1 MGRGYPLSHS
11 AKQKL
16 NTRSSCEGEMVGV
29 DDLMPQILW
38 TRLFLEAQGYG
49 TRESLIYQDNK
60 PAMLLEKNGRLSAGK
75 RSKHINIRYFFVTDR
90 IAKGDVKVEWCP
102 TEDMTR
108 DFWMKPL
115 QGALF
120 RRFRDLIMGVVPQ
133 PKPRGEK
140 PSKTKEKDPNTDGK
154 RTKSSVRRSVL
165 EDKDK
170 SPNGTQRLKG
180 RS

>member
-1 MGRGYPLSHS
+1 MTMGRGYPLSHS

-16 NTRSSCEGEMVGV
+16 NTRSSCEGETVAV

-49 TRESLIYQDNK
+49 TRESIIYQDNK
-60 PAMLLEKNGRLSAGK
+60 AAILLEKNGRLSAGK

-102 TEDMTR
+102 TEDMTG
-108 DFWMKPL
+108 DFWTKPL

-120 RRFRDLIMGVVPQ
+120 RRFRDLIMGVIPQ
-133 PKPRGEK
+133 PEPRGEK
-140 PSKTKEKDPNTDGK
+140 PSKTKLKDPNTDGK
-154 RTKSSVRRSVL
+154 KTKSSVRRSVL
-165 EDKDK
+165 EDKHESPRGTK
-170 SPNGTQRLKG
+170 SK
-180 RS
+180 S